1 MIIYCYINDIG
12 ISGYASVLQNIVHET
27 DIQYLI
33 AEKYYEEIKDEIMR
47 EMINDERKAEIKE
60 CDKGNI

>member
-47 EMINDERKAEIKE
+47 EMTNDERKAEIKE

>member
-12 ISGYASVLQNIVHET
+12 ISGYTSVLQNIVHET

-33 AEKYYEEIKDEIMR
+33 AEKYYEKNKDEIIR
-47 EMINDERKAEIKE
+47 EMINYERKAEIKE

>member
-1 MIIYCYINDIG
+1 MIIYCYINNIS

-33 AEKYYEEIKDEIMR
+33 AEKFYEENKDELIR
-47 EMINDERKAEIKE
+47 EMINDERKNKIEE
-60 CDKGNI
+60 CNQGNI

>member
-33 AEKYYEEIKDEIMR
+33 AEKFYEENKDELIR
-47 EMINDERKAEIKE
+47 EMINDERKAETETSNKRYI
-60 CDKGNI
+60 

>member
-33 AEKYYEEIKDEIMR
+33 AEKFYEENKDEIIM
-47 EMINDERKAEIKE
+47 EMINDERKAETE
-60 CDKGNI
+60 TSNQGHL

>member
-1 MIIYCYINDIG
+1 MIIYCYINNIG

-33 AEKYYEEIKDEIMR
+33 AEKFYEENKDELIR
-47 EMINDERKAEIKE
+47 EMINDERKNKIEE
-60 CDKGNI
+60 CNQGNI